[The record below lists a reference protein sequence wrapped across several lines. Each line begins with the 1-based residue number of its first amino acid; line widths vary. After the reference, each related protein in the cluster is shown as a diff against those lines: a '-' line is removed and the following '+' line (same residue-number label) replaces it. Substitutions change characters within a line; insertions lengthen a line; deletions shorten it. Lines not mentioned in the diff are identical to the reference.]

1 MKNQKE
7 ILTDEVAIPELRNFI
22 NPHLVGEQLEEAEVK
37 ENYPAVLR
45 ALKEGKLILSESKPK
60 LVLTEPVKNDAGEEV
75 LTEVEFRTRIRPNE
89 LANLSKGLNLNKDSF
104 QYALRCTAFI
114 IDQPSGY
121 LNKLGK
127 FDYTVI
133 QQLSAVFM

>member
-7 ILTDEVAIPELRNFI
+7 FMNDEVAIPELKNFI
-22 NPHLVGEQLEEAEVK
+22 NPHLVGEQLEDAEVK

-45 ALKEGKLILSESKPK
+45 ALKEGKLILTEDKPK
-60 LVLTEPVKNDAGEEV
+60 LILTEPVKNEAGDEV

-89 LANLSKGLNLNKDSF
+89 LANLSKGLNLSKDSF

-114 IDQPSGY
+114 INQPQSY

-133 QQLSAVFM
+133 QQLSGAFM